1 MTILAGSQRWHWMS
15 ISVLLIGIF
24 SISLLLWVNRINDR
38 QQMDSLIVAAFMD
51 AQINVATGHLWLE
64 EALSGDSTANEA
76 LAEIDQAINLVN
88 SALNGGKSDHGLISS
103 PLKDPGQRA
112 RLDELKAMI
121 IKFKFLAQE
130 RLRKPADSGVGS
142 DYDQQFDERFK
153 DILAKA
159 SALESAVEANNRK
172 DRVKSGRIFL
182 GILFT
187 WTLIVAAATAG
198 VWLHEKRRKSAEEAL
213 LVAHEQLLA
222 QAEELTSH
230 RERLAE
236 LVEIRTAELTS
247 ANTLLRNEIAE
258 RKNLETQLCQSQKM
272 EGIGQLAGGV
282 AHDFN
287 NILTAIIGYGNLAG
301 MRLKNDEKT
310 MEYLEQILTAADRAT
325 HLTHGLLAF
334 SRKQL
339 ITLQPANLNSIVSSV
354 EKMLGR
360 LISEEIELK
369 TRLSDED
376 LIVMADPG
384 QIDQV
389 IINLATNARDAMP
402 DGGSLIIET
411 SRFAMTGDYCK
422 SHGFGAAGEH
432 ALLTV
437 SDSGQG
443 MDGATQARI
452 FEPFFTT
459 KEVGKGTG
467 LGLSIVFGIIKQ
479 HNGFV
484 TVYSET
490 GCGTTFKIYLSLAKG
505 EVAPRHLA
513 EVMEAVAGG
522 DETVLVVEDNAEVRN
537 FTRTL
542 LEQNGYRVLEAVDGQ
557 DAVAR
562 FGAHLDEI
570 RLVIMDVVMP
580 KMNGKETLLKMQSIR
595 PDVVALFTSGYT
607 ADVIYKKGVLTED
620 INFISKPAPP
630 QALLRKV
637 RGLLDALPPKGGD
650 VS

>member
-1 MTILAGSQRWHWMS
+1 MS
-15 ISVLLIGIF
+15 TAVFLIGIF
-24 SISLLLWVNRINDR
+24 SITLLMWVNRISDR
-38 QQMDSLIVAAFMD
+38 QRMNSLIVAAFMD

-64 EALSGDSTANEA
+64 EALSGDSTAKEA
-76 LAEIDQAINLVN
+76 LSEIDQAINLVDA
-88 SALNGGKSDHGLISS
+88 ALNGGKSDHGLISE

-112 RLDELKAMI
+112 RLDELKTMI
-121 IKFKFLAQE
+121 MKFKVLAEE
-130 RLRKPADSGVGS
+130 RLSKPAEAGVGS
-142 DYDQQFDERFK
+142 VYDQRFDALFK
-153 DILAKA
+153 DILANA
-159 SALESAVEANNRK
+159 SALEDAVEESNRK

-182 GILFT
+182 G
-187 WTLIVAAATAG
+187 TLSAWAFLVAAATAG
-198 VWLHEKRRKSAEEAL
+198 LWKREKRRTSAEEAL
-213 LVAHEQLLA
+213 LKAHEQLLA
-222 QAEELTSH
+222 QAEELTLH

-247 ANTLLRNEIAE
+247 ANTLLRNEITE
-258 RKNLETQLCQSQKM
+258 RRKLENQLCQSQKM

-287 NILTAIIGYGNLAG
+287 NILTAIIGYGNLAV
-301 MRLKNDEKT
+301 MRLKTDEKT
-310 MEYLEQILTAADRAT
+310 TQYLEEILAAADRAT

-339 ITLQPANLNSIVSSV
+339 ITLQPADLNSIVSSV

-369 TRLSDED
+369 TRLSNED

-411 SRFAMTGDYCK
+411 SRFTMTGDYCK
-422 SHGFGAAGEH
+422 SHGFGAVGEY

-443 MDGATQARI
+443 MDRATQARI

-467 LGLSIVFGIIKQ
+467 LGLSMVFGIIKQ

-490 GCGTTFKIYLSLAKG
+490 DCGTTFKIYLSLAKG
-505 EVAPRHLA
+505 EAAPRHLA
-513 EVMEAVAGG
+513 EVMESVAGG
-522 DETVLVVEDNAEVRN
+522 NETVLVVEDNEEVRN

-562 FGAHLDEI
+562 FRAHRDEI
-570 RLVIMDVVMP
+570 KLVVMDVVMP
-580 KMNGKETLLKMQSIR
+580 KMNGKEALMKIQAIR
-595 PDVVALFTSGYT
+595 SDVVALFTSGYT
-607 ADVIYKKGVLTED
+607 ADVIHKKGVIED

-630 QALLRKV
+630 QTLLRKV
-637 RGLLDALPPKGGD
+637 RELLDALPPNRSD
-650 VS
+650 AS